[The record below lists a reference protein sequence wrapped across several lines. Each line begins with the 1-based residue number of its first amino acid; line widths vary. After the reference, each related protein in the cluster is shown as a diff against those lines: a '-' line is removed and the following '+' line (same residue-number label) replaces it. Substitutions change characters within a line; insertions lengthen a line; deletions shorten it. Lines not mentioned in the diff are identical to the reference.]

1 MPTVREWV
9 GRGWKES
16 RYSCKIAT
24 WGDPCGDRTILF
36 LDFIKVYSCRQYYC
50 STIIALLLYQY
61 CSFARF
67 YHWGELGEGY
77 EDCYCFLQLHANIQ
91 QYQNKLNLREGK
103 KEIIG
108 LKLTEPGSSSGL
120 PITSTS
126 QVIQPLSFCFTIC
139 AMGLDKTIYKRS
151 LWLQQPSDFRL
162 APGV

>member
-1 MPTVREWV
+1 MEKN
-9 GRGWKES
+9 GCQQLESELGEGWKES

-77 EDCYCFLQLHANIQ
+77 EGLLLFLTTACK
-91 QYQNKLNLREGK
+91 Y
-103 KEIIG
+103 
-108 LKLTEPGSSSGL
+108 T
-120 PITSTS
+120 
-126 QVIQPLSFCFTIC
+126 TIS
-139 AMGLDKTIYKRS
+139 K
-151 LWLQQPSDFRL
+151 
-162 APGV
+162 